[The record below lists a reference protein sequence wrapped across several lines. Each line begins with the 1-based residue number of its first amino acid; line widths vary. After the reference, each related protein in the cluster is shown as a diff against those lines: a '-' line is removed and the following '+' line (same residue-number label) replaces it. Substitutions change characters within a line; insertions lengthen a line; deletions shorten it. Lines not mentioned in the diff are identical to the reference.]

1 MKPKRIKD
9 FGEDGCWVER
19 LDVEGGAAETR
30 DAEQSFEEEVD
41 AAHAGADVI
50 EGAGDFRFGGR
61 EGLAG
66 GGVRA
71 VEQVFAEEFP
81 FAIEETGEPLD
92 IDEGGAE
99 VVTGDVEEV
108 FEFLIFFSEFA
119 GEFFSFDFGFSACG
133 HVIGDDLER
142 MTAFV
147 LEASG
152 GDFRVDE
159 LAVGAAQALFEI
171 GDAAAVE
178 PEVVEVLTCC
188 CVIAWFHEV
197 VGSATDQVGGA
208 GCAEERDGGGIGVFD
223 DVIPAGE
230 NHGGNAFD
238 HEAVS
243 FFAGAEFGGLVVEAH
258 VGGVQRLRYSGDFV
272 MADQRGIG
280 GVTAVESF
288 G

>member
-1 MKPKRIKD
+1 MKSQRIKD
-9 FGEDGCWVER
+9 FSENGCWVEW

-71 VEQVFAEEFP
+71 VEQVFAEVFP
-81 FAIEETGEPLD
+81 FAIEEAGEPLD
-92 IDEGGAE
+92 IDEWGAE

-108 FEFLIFFSEFA
+108 FQFLIFFSEFA
-119 GEFFSFDFGFSACG
+119 GEFFSFGFGFSSCG
-133 HVIGDDLER
+133 HVIGDDLEG

-152 GDFRVDE
+152 GYFRVEE
-159 LAVGAAQALFEI
+159 LAVGVTEALFEV
-171 GDAAAVE
+171 GDAAAVV
-178 PEVVEVLTCC
+178 PEVVEALTCGR
-188 CVIAWFHEV
+188 VFARFHEV
-197 VGSATDQVGGA
+197 VGSAADEVGGT
-208 GCAEERDGGGIGVFD
+208 GRAEERDGGGIGVFD
-223 DVIPAGE
+223 DVIAAGE
-230 NHGGNAFD
+230 HHRRNAFD
-238 HEAVS
+238 HQAVS
-243 FFAGAEFGGLVVEAH
+243 FFAGAQFGGLVVEAH
-258 VGGVQRLRYSGDFV
+258 VGGVQRLRDSGDFV
-272 MADQRGIG
+272 MADQRSVG
-280 GVTAVESF
+280 GVTAVESL